1 MDISSTVNLE
11 HRGRSPM
18 ASISRIVGLTSCAF
32 VLCLGLSAHA
42 NADANS
48 SASPETVE
56 KKIAPDP
63 CAERKGG
70 QANLTKCTEEAQM
83 GIETVKGVLL
93 RIDGDTYS
101 VKKYDG
107 KEAALHVDGN
117 TRVYEHVR
125 VGDSIEA
132 KTRMLEGHDRQ
143 HTISIKPL
151 EQQKLP

>member
-1 MDISSTVNLE
+1 M
-11 HRGRSPM
+11 G
-18 ASISRIVGLTSCAF
+18 SITKIVGLTSCAF
-32 VLCLGLSAHA
+32 VLCLGLS
-42 NADANS
+42 NA
-48 SASPETVE
+48 SASEVVE
-56 KKIAPDP
+56 KKISPDP

-83 GIETVKGVLL
+83 GIETVKGELL
-93 RIDGDTYS
+93 RIDGETYS

-117 TRVYEHVR
+117 TQIYEHVR

-132 KTRMLEGHDRQ
+132 KTRMLAGHDRQ

-151 EQQKLP
+151 KQ

>member
-1 MDISSTVNLE
+1 MV
-11 HRGRSPM
+11 
-18 ASISRIVGLTSCAF
+18 SITKIVGLTSCAF
-32 VLCLGLSAHA
+32 VLCLGLS
-42 NADANS
+42 NA
-48 SASPETVE
+48 SASEVVD
-56 KKIAPDP
+56 KKISPDP

-70 QANLTKCTEEAQM
+70 QPNLTKCTEEAQM
-83 GIETVKGVLL
+83 GIETVKGELS

-117 TRVYEHVR
+117 TQIYEHVR

-151 EQQKLP
+151 KP

>member
-1 MDISSTVNLE
+1 MV
-11 HRGRSPM
+11 
-18 ASISRIVGLTSCAF
+18 SITKIVGLTSCAF
-32 VLCLGLSAHA
+32 VLCLGLS
-42 NADANS
+42 NA
-48 SASPETVE
+48 SASEVAE
-56 KKIAPDP
+56 KKISPDP

-70 QANLTKCTEEAQM
+70 QSNLTKCTEEAQM
-83 GIETVKGVLL
+83 GIETVKGELS

-117 TRVYEHVR
+117 TQIYEHVR

-151 EQQKLP
+151 KP